1 MTALSQ
7 SDRSPNTFEGHAAL
21 ALFQLAPDRIHLNH
35 GSYGAVPKSVVAE
48 QDRLRALI
56 ERDPTG
62 FFNDV
67 LPGELRRLAGVA
79 ASRFGGTATEW
90 VFCENAT
97 SAVSSVLSSLDLR
110 TGDEILTSSHAYGA
124 VLKATSVFATRTGA
138 SLSVADVPATVE
150 SEDQIG
156 LALPGGGYRVPR
168 FVGWLGLDGPKP
180 SAGGGRGRFSC
191 RRLGRAGQRAAGDAT
206 GDGRC

>member
-1 MTALSQ
+1 MTAPSQ
-7 SDRSPNTFEGHAAL
+7 SDRSRNTFEGHAAL

-35 GSYGAVPKSVVAE
+35 GSYGAVPKSVAAE

-56 ERDPTG
+56 ERDPTS

-110 TGDEILTSSHAYGA
+110 TGDEILTTSHAYGT
-124 VLKATSVFATRTGA
+124 VLKATSVFATRSGA
-138 SLSVADVPATVE
+138 SLSVAEFPAWVE
-150 SEDQIG
+150 SEDQIVASIVRG
-156 LALPGGGYRVPR
+156 FTCLLYTSDAADDLLCVDLGG
-168 FVGWLGLDGPKP
+168 
-180 SAGGGRGRFSC
+180 
-191 RRLGRAGQRAAGDAT
+191 
-206 GDGRC
+206 